1 MSRNDRSC
9 MRRIMSR
16 SRSTLAKFLHAA
28 TVIGVLTPGAL
39 LATGAAAPSRMMVVH
54 LRDSSA
60 GILEAFRTVA
70 LAVGLSCQWLQF
82 GRDRALQCSPA
93 SEKFQGL
100 VDVVDVQETRSVVV
114 SAFSSN
120 VSTPHGE
127 LDPPVEDALRNFRQ
141 AVTGN
146 PAVAEVA
153 ECSAPDLNLC

>member
-1 MSRNDRSC
+1 MSQP
-9 MRRIMSR
+9 RR
-16 SRSTLAKFLHAA
+16 TLATYLRAA
-28 TVIGVLTPGAL
+28 IVLGLLAPAAL
-39 LATGAAAPSRMMVVH
+39 LATVAAAPSRMMVVH

-70 LAVGLSCQWLQF
+70 LAVGLTCQWLQF
-82 GRDRALQCSPA
+82 GKDRALQCTPPDS

-100 VDVVDVQETRSVVV
+100 VDVVDVVDVQETRSVVV

-127 LDPPVEDALRNFRQ
+127 LDPPVDEALRNFRQ
-141 AVTGN
+141 AIMGN
-146 PAVAEVA
+146 PAVSAVT

>member
-1 MSRNDRSC
+1 MSQLQILR
-9 MRRIMSR
+9 
-16 SRSTLAKFLHAA
+16 AA
-28 TVIGVLTPGAL
+28 IVIAL
-39 LATGAAAPSRMMVVH
+39 LAPAALPATVAAAPSRMMVVH

-82 GRDRALQCSPA
+82 GKDGALQCSPVGS

-100 VDVVDVQETRSVVV
+100 VDVVDVQETHSVVV

-127 LDPPVEDALRNFRQ
+127 LARPLEEALGNFRQ
-141 AVTGN
+141 AMTGN
-146 PAVAEVA
+146 PAVSQVT